1 MRSVFSNSAP
11 DLGCA
16 AGNSPLTQSV
26 RIAPR
31 TMRRSL
37 FMAYPRELVSLS
49 IKVSDS
55 PLHYSFLHFFS
66 CVNLG
71 VLPSSR
77 RPGSR
82 TFLQRGSPTP
92 TSLASVARMPHLWD
106 D

>member
-1 MRSVFSNSAP
+1 
-11 DLGCA
+11 
-16 AGNSPLTQSV
+16 
-26 RIAPR
+26 
-31 TMRRSL
+31 
-37 FMAYPRELVSLS
+37 MAYPRELVSLS

-92 TSLASVARMPHLWD
+92 TSLASVARMPHYGTTRFENHPNEYLSLTAFSEWAPAALKGKKEEHCFWSS
-106 D
+106 